1 MAEDAEDAAIL
12 RGELPLMLSAEGAV
26 NTMMRMMAPPET
38 RTPEAVV
45 AERLYRDFF
54 SGALSQTS
62 RGVLETIEGARI
74 QIATGKAVIGA
85 AARTDPLSAFY
96 AAFEKTGRPR
106 ALPYVWNPMDAI
118 LAAGAGAGRVL
129 DVILAGGFNE
139 ETAARLEKEASSE
152 LRASLQSLKA
162 IAAQYP
168 SGRVASRYMQ
178 AVAADPNWY
187 MGAVFAVEDPVGFL
201 AASAEV
207 FARNIP
213 LYAASAVGT
222 AIGGPQ
228 AGITINTLGSYAME
242 DLLVDDKR
250 VEFLKKKTGLDLDTP
265 LGQQRFLADK
275 NAQRIFSRY
284 GRERAIGISAV
295 QLISAG
301 YLRGGTFVPAKSLTG
316 KFAERAVVTSL
327 LEGVGEGYAGYRAT
341 GELDL
346 KEAFLESILGFGQSI
361 PSVVLD
367 GYIAGS
373 SDVKRARDA
382 KRATAWLQ
390 GVTELKGEIAGIPVV
405 KLDTAA
411 SVLGEKLADEGVETV
426 YITASELDRFDQDGS
441 VAQTL
446 GLNRADVQRAAA
458 EGDFVE
464 VTASAFVR
472 HILGKDGFDAL
483 IEHTAFDLNGMT
495 PAEAAQYE
503 AAGIGDQIQQQIED
517 RARARLA
524 PGLDD
529 TSLSKLDAD
538 MGSIQ
543 DQVAAQLEA
552 TGKYDANKSRLFGLL
567 TAQRYATR
575 AIRRTEETGQPV
587 DARAL
592 FDADNLQITGRAS
605 VQPTGTL
612 EQALTGTG
620 RVSLTPA
627 ETVFF
632 DEIIGNDANRSELI
646 EAVPSLRVENGEL
659 FVAAADIDAFMGE
672 MAGFAIA
679 DGARTVPPRL
689 RALTASRDI
698 VSKMTFE
705 QEGGFEAYR
714 RIVDPAGRTIPAE
727 DRPIFVWEICMGCS
741 QKTPRLSA
749 SWMTSLYTEAPTG
762 ITTRRHTTPI

>member
-1 MAEDAEDAAIL
+1 M
-12 RGELPLMLSAEGAV
+12 
-26 NTMMRMMAPPET
+26 
-38 RTPEAVV
+38 
-45 AERLYRDFF
+45 
-54 SGALSQTS
+54 
-62 RGVLETIEGARI
+62 
-74 QIATGKAVIGA
+74 
-85 AARTDPLSAFY
+85 
-96 AAFEKTGRPR
+96 
-106 ALPYVWNPMDAI
+106 
-118 LAAGAGAGRVL
+118 
-129 DVILAGGFNE
+129 
-139 ETAARLEKEASSE
+139 
-152 LRASLQSLKA
+152 
-162 IAAQYP
+162 
-168 SGRVASRYMQ
+168 
-178 AVAADPNWY
+178 
-187 MGAVFAVEDPVGFL
+187 
-201 AASAEV
+201 
-207 FARNIP
+207 
-213 LYAASAVGT
+213 
-222 AIGGPQ
+222 
-228 AGITINTLGSYAME
+228 
-242 DLLVDDKR
+242 
-250 VEFLKKKTGLDLDTP
+250 
-265 LGQQRFLADK
+265 
-275 NAQRIFSRY
+275 
-284 GRERAIGISAV
+284 
-295 QLISAG
+295 
-301 YLRGGTFVPAKSLTG
+301 RGGTFVPARSLTG
-316 KFAERAVVTSL
+316 KFAERALVTSL
-327 LEGVGEGYAGYRAT
+327 LEGAWEFYAGYRAT

-390 GVTELKGEIAGIPVV
+390 GVTELNGEIAGIPVV

-495 PAEAAQYE
+495 PAEATQYE
-503 AAGIGDQIQQQIED
+503 AVGIGDQIQQQIED

-552 TGKYDANKSRLFGLL
+552 TGRYDANKSRLFGLL

-632 DEIIGNDANRSELI
+632 DEILGNDANRSELI

-705 QEGGFEAYR
+705 QEGGF
-714 RIVDPAGRTIPAE
+714 
-727 DRPIFVWEICMGCS
+727 
-741 QKTPRLSA
+741 
-749 SWMTSLYTEAPTG
+749 
-762 ITTRRHTTPI
+762 